1 MYGCTAYSHSPS
13 PIPLVFIVNSKQAKF
28 LPVYRNFSRIFSSE
42 WAETPVL
49 VLDSLPIQ
57 AKTHLHSISGIASTA
72 YGRPQAVF
80 LQIFHEW
87 KSVKIAHKGNIP
99 LTPFTLKTK
108 RILYWKR

>member
-1 MYGCTAYSHSPS
+1 M
-13 PIPLVFIVNSKQAKF
+13 F
-28 LPVYRNFSRIFSSE
+28 LRG
-42 WAETPVL
+42 
-49 VLDSLPIQ
+49 LPIW
-57 AKTHLHSISGIASTA
+57 AKTCLLFFLETASTACVMTQGRIASTA

>member
-1 MYGCTAYSHSPS
+1 M
-13 PIPLVFIVNSKQAKF
+13 F
-28 LPVYRNFSRIFSSE
+28 LRG
-42 WAETPVL
+42 
-49 VLDSLPIQ
+49 LPIW
-57 AKTHLHSISGIASTA
+57 AKTCLLFFLETASTACVYTQGVIASTACVMTQGRIASTA